1 MEERERRYQEER
13 TQMQEQLKES
23 MQMQKQ
29 MYQQQQQ
36 MMSMF
41 MNQAVLTSPPG
52 SHPTPP
58 ASVFNWVSG

>member
-1 MEERERRYQEER
+1 
-13 TQMQEQLKES
+13 MQEQLKES
-23 MQMQKQ
+23 MEMQKQ

-52 SHPTPP
+52 SHPIPP
-58 ASVFNWVSG
+58 ASAFNWVSG

>member
-1 MEERERRYQEER
+1 
-13 TQMQEQLKES
+13 MQEQLKES

-58 ASVFNWVSG
+58 ASAFNWVSG

>member
-1 MEERERRYQEER
+1 
-13 TQMQEQLKES
+13 MQEQLRES
-23 MQMQKQ
+23 MEMQKQ

-52 SHPTPP
+52 SQPTPP
-58 ASVFNWVSG
+58 ASFFNWVSG